1 LREEER
7 ADLISHLSE
16 LRARVI
22 RAAVYAALAT
32 TVVWIFFDPIYQF
45 LLAPI
50 ARPLEAFGGSL
61 TVRALLE
68 GLLVKLEIAF
78 VGGLILASPFI
89 IYEVWA
95 FTAPGLT
102 RTERRAALPLIPI
115 AIILFLMG
123 VAMGYLMTGLAV
135 RVLLSYIPP
144 ETEALLTLNETVL
157 LVLKF
162 YLAFGLAFQ
171 LPIVI
176 VLLAKIGLVDSA
188 MLVRRW
194 REAIIAVVVLA
205 GIITPTWDPITM
217 SICAAPMLVLYWGT
231 VGAVKLIERRQRKDQ
246 EGPLAG

>member
-1 LREEER
+1 MREEER

-22 RAAVYAALAT
+22 RAVIYAALAT
-32 TVVWIFFDPIYQF
+32 TIVWVFFDPVYQF
-45 LLAPI
+45 LVAPI
-50 ARPLEAFGGSL
+50 SGALEDFGGSL

-68 GLLVKLEIAF
+68 GLLVKVEIAF

-95 FTAPGLT
+95 FISPGLT

-115 AIILFLMG
+115 AAILFLMG
-123 VAMGYLMTGLAV
+123 VAMGYLMTGIAAT
-135 RVLLSYIPP
+135 VLLGYIPP

-157 LVLKF
+157 LMLKF
-162 YLAFGLAFQ
+162 YLAFGLGFQ

-194 REAIIAVVVLA
+194 REAIIAVFILA

-217 SICAAPMLVLYWGT
+217 TICALPMLVLYWGT
-231 VGAVKLIERRQRKDQ
+231 VGAVKLIERRQRKNED
-246 EGPLAG
+246 ESLAG

>member
-1 LREEER
+1 MREEER

-16 LRARVI
+16 LRARII
-22 RAAVYAALAT
+22 RAAIYAALGT
-32 TVVWIFFDPIYQF
+32 TIVWVFFEPVYQF

-50 ARPLEAFGGSL
+50 SRPLEAFGGSL

-68 GLLVKLEIAF
+68 GLLVKVEIAF

-89 IYEVWA
+89 IYEVWG
-95 FTAPGLT
+95 FVAPGLT
-102 RTERRAALPLIPI
+102 RTERRTALPLIPI
-115 AIILFLMG
+115 APILFLMG
-123 VAMGYLMTGLAV
+123 VTMGYLMTGLAV

-144 ETEALLTLNETVL
+144 ETQALLTLNETVL
-157 LVLKF
+157 LMLKF
-162 YLAFGLAFQ
+162 YLAFGLGFQ

-194 REAIIAVVVLA
+194 REAIIAVFILA

-217 SICAAPMLVLYWGT
+217 TICAMPMLVLYWAT
-231 VGAVKLIERRQRKDQ
+231 VGAVKLIERRQRKNED
-246 EGPLAG
+246 ESLAG